1 MTLSGRTLWVA
12 LGGTFVLGVAAG
24 TFAEGWR
31 KAQGLPGTVSVDA
44 GVSVTVDA
52 GTSSKAD
59 CAAVVDHWTTV
70 YVPGPTRYVYPS
82 DGGSVQSQPT
92 TVTILVPDV
101 RLSGSSAS
109 GASVQ
114 EAASAQASGAAVIV
128 PAAPERHWEA
138 GPSALYGFTTQ
149 QVLWGGALGWSGGPF
164 GVRVQVL
171 KGPGDVYAGGALVW
185 RW

>member
-1 MTLSGRTLWVA
+1 MTLTGRTLWVA

-59 CAAVVDHWTTV
+59 CAAVV
-70 YVPGPTRYVYPS
+70 
-82 DGGSVQSQPT
+82 
-92 TVTILVPDV
+92 
-101 RLSGSSAS
+101 
-109 GASVQ
+109 
-114 EAASAQASGAAVIV
+114 V